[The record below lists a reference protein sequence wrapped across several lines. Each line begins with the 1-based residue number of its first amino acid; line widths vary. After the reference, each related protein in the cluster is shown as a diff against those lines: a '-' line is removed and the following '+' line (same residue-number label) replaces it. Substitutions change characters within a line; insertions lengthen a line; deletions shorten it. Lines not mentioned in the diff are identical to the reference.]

1 MKNLKT
7 LQSTTRRRSRLDTNA
22 APLYVLRNKTNEVV
36 TVKASVRDSDGLST
50 DDLIAYGGAP
60 FTRNLHPADAERENF
75 GDSLP
80 PIKLAPR
87 KNYQYVGNIPVPT
100 SQLVGPSMSFTG
112 ELPALSR
119 GNLVADN
126 DDWALF
132 RSYPS
137 MQTLIFQW
145 GYSCQLPF
153 YSFVIIHDETPYVI
167 TLDFGKH
174 ITMLT
179 AELNVQLHRIS
190 AEVCGYFECDL
201 VDQLLHPGRCYN
213 NFKLWIDPGS
223 LSLTFLNPKFYRDG
237 ESPDSF
243 KARRGNPEVIDR
255 QDEAR
260 ILLPSTHIGFG
271 IEDKPYY
278 AGNEPTMDSRTTSF
292 ILDANGRTEFGPL
305 NAPVNFLDP
314 SDVVKSLSD
323 KFQDIITVEVED
335 PDEAFIVTIPSDKF
349 SVDENDHR
357 YNYALLR
364 FIIPYDKGD
373 TWFLTGYYLDDDDN
387 PDYSALQDEGIY
399 AFANFG
405 EPINIDSVPAEYS
418 GFKGLVSHKPFLC
431 RERSLNDPEG
441 RLLAADHDGL
451 LELGV
456 YNQESENMDR
466 ADTLAVFPRP
476 INNRHVPYFRR
487 RNDTKIRF
495 KLVRAPQSTLHG
507 VPMASLD
514 DAPYY
519 IRPEDRPPVVINP
532 YLPSSNEDRVDWAMY
547 LRQSDEVYTIQDTWG
562 DVSPLGMGGGN
573 LPEALNGFITEP
585 GNTWDWNAEIQGYP
599 VRIAN
604 FRTEPMTLY
613 NAIKQI
619 MPNATG
625 LVEVPWHCIVDQQ
638 VEGRSFRN
646 FKKVDSLPLR
656 VQLPESYLSQINL
669 RTNLDDYS
677 LSDGPPQLAGNYRVD
692 IYFRHGET
700 WDSEPTMIDIPRF
713 FGWDVWYVADG
724 YSDDIV
730 EYDPDDASKRPWF
743 FKYFL
748 NSDAWVTRYVPLTP
762 TLILNGVEIYA
773 IPALQQITGNTFTK
787 TIRVI
792 LRNTNPEE
800 VQLKVEVK
808 HELEPGQWETLQT
821 RLVYEAQSNWLLAA
835 RDPDTIVS
843 RLTLGANITDFG
855 TTHRYERNE
864 PNQNVQWNL
873 LEEQD
878 PWPLNERSY
887 YLRAEINGVEKLV
900 FLNSEEA
907 GYNRLYLLNRLFYS
921 LLMNDD
927 ENDRS
932 RSFQFNYDEMDGELS
947 YVEIGAV
954 QTPNKIGKENSLQEA
969 NWAERLYE
977 SNKPAT
983 LKILPYIDPDN
994 GNGPRVVEDA
1004 YFWLFGNGESPVIQ
1018 APVKLIPVRVR
1029 ISPPPILVAM

>member
-36 TVKASVRDSDGLST
+36 TVRASVRDSDGLNT
-50 DDLIAYGGAP
+50 DDSIAYGGVP
-60 FTRNLHPADAERENF
+60 FTRNLHPADAEREDF

-80 PIKLAPR
+80 PITLAPR

-100 SQLVGPSMSFTG
+100 SQLGSLPLPFTG

-119 GNLVADN
+119 GNLVANN

-137 MQTLIFQW
+137 MQALFYQW
-145 GYSCQLPF
+145 GYFYQLPF
-153 YSFVIIHDETPYVI
+153 YSFVIIHDKTPYVI

-190 AEVCGYFECDL
+190 TEVCGYFECDL
-201 VDQLLHPGRCYN
+201 VDRILSPGRCYN

-223 LSLTFLNPKFYRDG
+223 LSLTFLDPKFYRDG

-243 KARRGNPEVIDR
+243 KVRRGNPAVTDR
-255 QDEAR
+255 RNDAQ

-278 AGNEPTMDSRTTSF
+278 AGNELTMDNCTTSF

-305 NAPVNFLDP
+305 NAPLNFLDS

-335 PDEAFIVTIPSDKF
+335 PDEAFVVTIPRNKF

-373 TWFLTGYYLDDDDN
+373 TWILTGYYLDDDDN
-387 PDYSALQDEGIY
+387 PDYSVLQDEEFY
-399 AFANFG
+399 AQVNFG

-418 GFKGLVSHKPFLC
+418 GFEGLVYHKPFLC

-451 LELGV
+451 LELGM
-456 YNQESENMDR
+456 YNQESENVDR

-476 INNRHVPYFRR
+476 INNRHAPYFRWSS
-487 RNDTKIRF
+487 NTKIRF
-495 KLVRAPQSTLHG
+495 KLVRAPHLTLHG
-507 VPMASLD
+507 VPMAILN

-519 IRPEDRPPVVINP
+519 IRPEDRPPVVVNP
-532 YLPSSNEDRVDWAMY
+532 YLPSDGEDSVGWAMY

-573 LPEALNGFITEP
+573 LPEALNGFITET
-585 GNTWDWNAEIQGYP
+585 GNALDWNTEIQGYP

-604 FRTEPMTLY
+604 FWTEPMTLY

-638 VEGRSFRN
+638 VEGRSFHN

-669 RTNLDDYS
+669 RTNLDDHS
-677 LSDGPPQLAGNYRVD
+677 LSDGPPHLAGNYRVD
-692 IYFRHGET
+692 IYFRQGET
-700 WDSEPTMIDIPRF
+700 WDSEPTMIDIPGF
-713 FGWDVWYVADG
+713 TGWDGWHAANGD
-724 YSDDIV
+724 SDDIV
-730 EYDPDDASKRPWF
+730 EYDPDDASKRPRF
-743 FKYFL
+743 FKYYFE
-748 NSDAWVTRYVPLTP
+748 DGEWVTRFEPLTP
-762 TLILNGVEIYA
+762 ALVLNGVEIYA

-808 HELEPGQWETLQT
+808 HEPEPDQWETLQT

-855 TTHRYERNE
+855 ATHRYVNGE
-864 PNQNVQWNL
+864 PNQSVQWNL
-873 LEEQD
+873 LVEQD

-900 FLNSEEA
+900 SLNSEEY
-907 GYNRLYLLNRLFYS
+907 GYNRLSLLNQLFYS
-921 LLMNDD
+921 LLANDD
-927 ENDRS
+927 EYDRS
-932 RSFQFNYDEMDGELS
+932 HSFQLNYDWIDGGLD

-954 QTPNKIGKENSLQEA
+954 QTPNTIGKENSLQES
-969 NWAERLYE
+969 NWQERLYE

-1018 APVKLIPVRVR
+1018 APVKLIPVGV
-1029 ISPPPILVAM
+1029 

>member
-22 APLYVLRNKTNEVV
+22 APLYVLRNKTDEVV
-36 TVKASVRDSDGLST
+36 TVKAYVRDSDGLSAN
-50 DDLIAYGGAP
+50 DPIAYGGAA
-60 FTRNLHPADAERENF
+60 FTTNLHPADAERDNF
-75 GDSLP
+75 NGAIP
-80 PIKLAPR
+80 PFKLAPR

-100 SQLVGPSMSFTG
+100 TQLGGLPMPFTG

-119 GNLVADN
+119 GNLVANN

-137 MQTLIFQW
+137 IQALFFQW
-145 GYSCQLPF
+145 GFFPQLPF

-179 AELNVQLHRIS
+179 AELNAQLHQIS
-190 AEVCGYFECDL
+190 TEVCGYFECDL
-201 VDQLLHPGRCYN
+201 VDRILFPGRCYN

-223 LSLTFLNPKFYRDG
+223 LSLTFLDPKFYRDG
-237 ESPDSF
+237 ESQDSF
-243 KARRGNPEVIDR
+243 KARRGNPVVTDLR
-255 QDEAR
+255 GDAR
-260 ILLPSTHIGFG
+260 ISLPSTHIGFG

-278 AGNEPTMDSRTTSF
+278 AGTEPTMDSRTTSF
-292 ILDANGRTEFGPL
+292 ILDANGRTEFGLL
-305 NAPVNFLDP
+305 NAPLNFLDS

-323 KFQDIITVEVED
+323 KFQDIITIEVED
-335 PDEAFIVTIPSDKF
+335 PDEAFVVTIPRNKF

-387 PDYSALQDEGIY
+387 PDYSVLQDEEFY
-399 AFANFG
+399 AFINLG

-418 GFKGLVSHKPFLC
+418 GYKGSVYHKPFLC

-441 RLLAADHDGL
+441 RLLAADHNGL
-451 LELGV
+451 LELGM
-456 YNQESENMDR
+456 YNQESENVDR

-487 RNDTKIRF
+487 SSNTKIRF
-495 KLVRAPQSTLHG
+495 KLVRAPYSTLHG
-507 VPMASLD
+507 VPMALLD

-532 YLPSSNEDRVDWAMY
+532 YLPSDGEDSVGWAMY
-547 LRQSDEVYTIQDTWG
+547 LRQSVVVYTIQDTWG
-562 DVSPLGMGGGN
+562 DVSPLGMEDDHTPT
-573 LPEALNGFITEP
+573 LPNGFNIERGT
-585 GNTWDWNAEIQGYP
+585 TWDWNTGIQGYP

-613 NAIKQI
+613 NAIKQV

-625 LVEVPWHCIVDQQ
+625 LVEVPWHCIVNQQ
-638 VEGRSFRN
+638 VEGRSFHN

-669 RTNLDDYS
+669 RTNLDNYS
-677 LSDGPPQLAGNYRVD
+677 LNSEDPPQLASNYRVD

-700 WDSEPTMIDIPRF
+700 WDSEPTMINIPGF
-713 FGWDVWYVADG
+713 TGWDGWYRADRH
-724 YSDDIV
+724 SEDIV
-730 EYDPDDASKRPWF
+730 EYDPDDASKRPRF
-743 FKYFL
+743 RKYYF
-748 NSDAWVTRYVPLTP
+748 DGVYWPTRFEPLTP
-762 TLILNGVEIYA
+762 TLVLNGVEIYA
-773 IPALQQITGNTFTK
+773 IPALQQITGNTYTK

-800 VQLKVEVK
+800 VELKVEVK
-808 HELEPGQWETLQT
+808 HEPESGQWETLQT
-821 RLVYEAQSNWLLAA
+821 HLVYEAQSNWLLAA

-855 TTHRYERNE
+855 TTHRYVRGE
-864 PNQNVQWNL
+864 PNQSVQWNL

-878 PWPLNERSY
+878 PWPLNGCSC

-900 FLNSEEA
+900 SLNNGES
-907 GYNRLYLLNRLFYS
+907 GYNRLDLLNQLFYS
-921 LLMNDD
+921 LIANDDD

-932 RSFQFNYDEMDGELS
+932 RSFQLSYDWIDGGLD

-954 QTPNKIGKENSLQEA
+954 QTPNTVGKQNSVQEA
-969 NWAERLYE
+969 NWQEHLYE

-1018 APVKLIPVRVR
+1018 APVRLIPVSSV
-1029 ISPPPILVAM
+1029 IG

>member
-22 APLYVLRNKTNEVV
+22 APLYVVRNKTDEVV
-36 TVKASVRDSDGLST
+36 TVRAPVRNSDGPST
-50 DDLIAYGGAP
+50 DDSIAYGGAA
-60 FTRNLHPADAERENF
+60 FTTNLHPADAERDNF
-75 GDSLP
+75 NDAVP

-100 SQLVGPSMSFTG
+100 SQLGSLPMPFIG

-137 MQTLIFQW
+137 IQALIFQW
-145 GYSCQLPF
+145 GYVYQLPF

-179 AELNVQLHRIS
+179 AELNVQLHQIS

-201 VDQLLHPGRCYN
+201 VDRILFPGRCYN

-223 LSLTFLNPKFYRDG
+223 LSLTFLDPKFYRDG

-243 KARRGNPEVIDR
+243 KVRRGNPAVTDR
-255 QDEAR
+255 RNDAQ

-278 AGNEPTMDSRTTSF
+278 AGTELTMDNCTTSF

-305 NAPVNFLDP
+305 NAPLNFLDS

-335 PDEAFIVTIPSDKF
+335 PDEAFVVTIPRNKF

-387 PDYSALQDEGIY
+387 PDYSVLQDEEFY
-399 AFANFG
+399 AQVNFG
-405 EPINIDSVPAEYS
+405 EPINIDSVPAEYRVS
-418 GFKGLVSHKPFLC
+418 EGLVYHKPFLC
-431 RERSLNDPEG
+431 RERSLNDPDG
-441 RLLAADHDGL
+441 RLLAANHNGL

-456 YNQESENMDR
+456 YNQESENLDR

-476 INNRHVPYFRR
+476 INNRHAPYFRWSS
-487 RNDTKIRF
+487 NTKIRF
-495 KLVRAPQSTLHG
+495 KLVRAPYSTLHG
-507 VPMASLD
+507 VPMALLD

-532 YLPSSNEDRVDWAMY
+532 YLPSDGEDSVGWAMY
-547 LRQSDEVYTIQDTWG
+547 LRQSEEVYTIQDTWG
-562 DVSPLGMGGGN
+562 DVAQLTMDEGH
-573 LPEALNGFITEP
+573 LPVALNGFITES
-585 GNTWDWNAEIQGYP
+585 GNTRDWNTEIQGYP
-599 VRIAN
+599 VRVAN
-604 FRTEPMTLY
+604 FWTEPMTLY
-613 NAIKQI
+613 NAIKQV

-638 VEGRSFRN
+638 IEGRSFHN

-669 RTNLDDYS
+669 RTNLDDHS
-677 LSDGPPQLAGNYRVD
+677 LSDGPPQLVWDYRVD

-700 WDSEPTMIDIPRF
+700 WDSEPAMIDIPGF
-713 FGWDVWYVADG
+713 TGWDGWHEANG
-724 YSDDIV
+724 YSEDIV
-730 EYDPDDASKRPWF
+730 EYDPDDASERPRF
-743 FKYFL
+743 FKYYFEGGE
-748 NSDAWVTRYVPLTP
+748 WVTRYEPLTP
-762 TLILNGVEIYA
+762 ALVLNGVEIYA
-773 IPALQQITGNTFTK
+773 IPALQEVTGDTFTK

-800 VQLKVEVK
+800 VELKVEVK
-808 HELEPGQWETLQT
+808 HEPEPDQWGTLQT
-821 RLVYEAQSNWLLAA
+821 RLVYEAQSNWLLAP
-835 RDPDTIVS
+835 RDPDDIVL
-843 RLTLGANITDFG
+843 RLTLDANVTDFG
-855 TTHRYERNE
+855 TTHLYERNG
-864 PNQNVQWNL
+864 PNQSVQWNL

-887 YLRAEINGVEKLV
+887 YLRAEVNGVEKLV

-907 GYNRLYLLNRLFYS
+907 GYNRLSLLDRLFYS
-921 LLMNDD
+921 LLENDD
-927 ENDRS
+927 EDDRS
-932 RSFQFNYDEMDGELS
+932 RSFQFNYGEMDGELV

-954 QTPNKIGKENSLQEA
+954 QTPNTLGKENSLQVEY
-969 NWAERLYE
+969 WQEQLYE
-977 SNKPAT
+977 SNRPAT

-1004 YFWLFGNGESPVIQ
+1004 YFWLFGNGESPVIR
-1018 APVKLIPVRVR
+1018 APVKLIPVA
-1029 ISPPPILVAM
+1029 L